1 MQYAGSEIW
10 HEETFIMVKRFY
22 PRHGGGCACT
32 CAMGNLYR
40 FIEPV
45 LLLMLRDKDQSYG
58 YELSEHLNEYALTDA
73 QIERA
78 ALYRTLRTLEEN
90 GHVTSTWDTD
100 TAGPARR
107 VYSLTDSG
115 LAHLQE
121 WSEVMG
127 RLASAMEAFTKR
139 VGTSNEE
146 ARPKPQQ

>member
-1 MQYAGSEIW
+1 MAKG
-10 HEETFIMVKRFY
+10 FC
-22 PRHGGGCACT
+22 PRHGGGHPCT
-32 CAMGNLYR
+32 CAMGNVYR

-45 LLLMLRDKDQSYG
+45 LLLMLRDKGHSYG
-58 YELSEHLNEYALTDA
+58 YELSENLGEYALTDA

-90 GHVTSTWDTD
+90 GHVSSSWDTD

-107 VYSLTDSG
+107 MYSLTKSG
-115 LAHLQE
+115 QVHLQE

-139 VGTSNEE
+139 AGKSGVD
-146 ARPKPQQ
+146 A

>member
-1 MQYAGSEIW
+1 MAKV
-10 HEETFIMVKRFY
+10 FC
-22 PRHGGGCACT
+22 PRHGGGHACT

-45 LLLMLRDKDQSYG
+45 LLLMLRDKGHSYG
-58 YELSEHLNEYALTDA
+58 YELSEDLGEYALTDA

-115 LAHLQE
+115 MAHLQE

-127 RLASAMEAFTKR
+127 RLASAMKGFTER
-139 VGTSNEE
+139 V
-146 ARPKPQQ
+146 AKPSASTQPEPPQ